1 MPRQARHAAIALI
14 AALATTCASA
24 WGPDGHHTVGA
35 IADRLVAGT
44 RAQARVRELLGGL
57 SLEQAAVWADCA
69 KGVDPAR
76 DFAYESPG
84 KYPECAI
91 FETPEG
97 EAAMAD
103 FVRRN
108 DSNCERA
115 AESPPCHAQYHFTD
129 EAIQRARYRLGD
141 AGTRRFDVVAAIT
154 ATIRV
159 LEGQPPPAPFDIRDQ
174 REALLLLAHYV
185 GDIAQP
191 LHVGVVYLDER
202 GRPVDPA
209 SERIDRAMDT
219 QGGNRVVTI
228 RAATNHRSESLHA
241 TWDDLPES
249 LNERHVD
256 RAWLALARQVPRT
269 DGRLADWSTRWA
281 DDTLAQAR
289 IAWHDL
295 GFRPQ
300 DAGQWTTTLTGRY
313 DDAMAPVKK
322 RQLTLAGAR
331 LAQVLT
337 TLWP

>member
-1 MPRQARHAAIALI
+1 MPRQVRLVLVALS
-14 AALATTCASA
+14 AALFATAASA

-35 IADRLVAGT
+35 IADRLIAGT
-44 RAQARVRELLGGL
+44 HAQARVRALLGGL
-57 SLEQAAVWADCA
+57 ALEQAAVWADCA

-76 DFAYESPG
+76 DFTYGSPG
-84 KYPECAI
+84 KYPECAV

-97 EAAMAD
+97 EAAMID

-108 DSNCERA
+108 DSNCARA
-115 AESPPCHAQYHFTD
+115 PDSPPCHAQYHFTD
-129 EAIQRARYRLGD
+129 EAIQRSRYRLGD
-141 AGTRRFDVVAAIT
+141 AGTRRSDVVAAIA

-159 LEGQPPPAPFDIRDQ
+159 LEGAQAPAPFDIKDQ

-191 LHVGVVYLDER
+191 LHVGVLYLDDR
-202 GRPVDPA
+202 GEPVDPQR
-209 SERIDRAMDT
+209 ERLDAVMDT
-219 QGGNRVVTI
+219 QGGNRVGTI

-249 LNERHVD
+249 LNASHLD
-256 RAWLALARQVPRT
+256 PDWLRLARQVPRT
-269 DGRLADWSTRWA
+269 EGRLKEWSTHWA

-289 IAWHDL
+289 IAWAGLD
-295 GFRPQ
+295 FRPQ

-331 LAQVLT
+331 LAQVLM

>member
-35 IADRLVAGT
+35 LADRLVAGT
-44 RAQARVRELLGGL
+44 HAQARVRKLLGGL
-57 SLEQAAVWADCA
+57 TLEQAAVWADCA

-76 DFAYESPG
+76 GFAYGSPG

-97 EAAMAD
+97 EAEMAD

-108 DSNCERA
+108 DSHCERA
-115 AESPPCHAQYHFTD
+115 ADSPSCHAQYHFTD

-141 AGTRRFDVVAAIT
+141 AGTRPFDVVAAVS
-154 ATIRV
+154 AMIRV
-159 LEGQPPPAPFDIRDQ
+159 LQGQPAPAPFDIKDQ

-191 LHVGVVYLDER
+191 LHVGVDYLDER

-209 SERIDRAMDT
+209 RDADRAQDT

-228 RAATNHRSESLHA
+228 RAATNHRSETLHA

-249 LNERHVD
+249 LNARHID
-256 RAWLALARQVPRT
+256 GAWLALARRVPRT
-269 DGRLADWSTRWA
+269 EGHLAGWSTQWA

-289 IAWHDL
+289 IAWGGLD
-295 GFRPQ
+295 FRPQ
-300 DAGQWTTTLTGRY
+300 EAAGQWTTTLAGCY
-313 DDAMAPVKK
+313 DDAMAPIKK

-337 TLWP
+337 TVWP